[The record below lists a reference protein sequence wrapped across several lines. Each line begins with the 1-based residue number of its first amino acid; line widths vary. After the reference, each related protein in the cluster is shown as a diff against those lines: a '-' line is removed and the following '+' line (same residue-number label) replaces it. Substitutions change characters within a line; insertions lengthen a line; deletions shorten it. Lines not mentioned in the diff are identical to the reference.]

1 MPGPGVVQGLSAVGK
16 PLGRGCLLIAQMSSK
31 GSLATGE
38 YTKAT
43 VSTRF
48 TSVPCCFGASE
59 VADVNLS
66 CVCFF
71 LFLHLQLQMAE
82 QQSDF
87 VMGFICG
94 SKVSD
99 RPEFIHMTPG
109 VQMQAGGT

>member
-1 MPGPGVVQGLSAVGK
+1 MVQGLSAVGK

-43 VSTRF
+43 VSTCF
-48 TSVPCCFGASE
+48 TSFLVVLGPLSLQMFI
-59 VADVNLS
+59 S
-66 CVCFF
+66 CVCVC
-71 LFLHLQLQMAE
+71 FLHLQLQMAE

>member
-1 MPGPGVVQGLSAVGK
+1 M
-16 PLGRGCLLIAQMSSK
+16 
-31 GSLATGE
+31 
-38 YTKAT
+38 
-43 VSTRF
+43 
-48 TSVPCCFGASE
+48 
-59 VADVNLS
+59 
-66 CVCFF
+66 CVCVF

-94 SKVSD
+94 SKVSS